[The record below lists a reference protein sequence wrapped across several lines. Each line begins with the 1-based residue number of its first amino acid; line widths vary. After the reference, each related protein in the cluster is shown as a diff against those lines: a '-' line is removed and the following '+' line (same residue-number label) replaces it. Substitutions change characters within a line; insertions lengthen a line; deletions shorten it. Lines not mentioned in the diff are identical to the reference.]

1 MTLTEEAT
9 RLKNVASSLSTGVTN
24 IASAPSAAESS
35 SSRCEANSIFLAAQ
49 LEILIEPSFHGVNEI
64 SRYHQNRSAHGIASC
79 NTCAIQPL
87 MRASRRNRFLA
98 GDVHFAA
105 MRCESTGEMQ
115 TQTTNSD
122 PRRNVCGHQGAVL
135 DAVLEMK
142 DVLSLRLPS
151 FYRCAF
157 RLLGNAADAEDAVQ
171 EALLAAYR
179 HIDQFRGQSQMATWL
194 TTIVR
199 NCALMKLRK
208 RPRQIHLPLDEQTG
222 GEEKYLVW
230 ERLADTRPSP
240 EEECRNVELIA
251 HLQECVVRLSPVLR
265 RTFQLRVLMGLSIFE
280 TAQLLG
286 VPHGTV
292 KSQLARARKSV
303 ARQSALASRSRSPQ
317 RPHR

>member
-1 MTLTEEAT
+1 LQALCQSAVEA
-9 RLKNVASSLSTGVTN
+9 RVATQSL
-24 IASAPSAAESS
+24 
-35 SSRCEANSIFLAAQ
+35 
-49 LEILIEPSFHGVNEI
+49 
-64 SRYHQNRSAHGIASC
+64 
-79 NTCAIQPL
+79 
-87 MRASRRNRFLA
+87 LA
-98 GDVHFAA
+98 GDVHFAF
-105 MRCESTGEMQ
+105 MRCESTSEMQ
-115 TQTTNSD
+115 TSNSD
-122 PRRNVCGHQGAVL
+122 LRRDVSGHQGAVL

-179 HIDQFRGQSQMATWL
+179 HIGRFRGESQMATWL

-199 NCALMKLRK
+199 NCALVKLRK

-222 GEEKYLVW
+222 GEEKYFVW

-280 TAQLLG
+280 TARILG
-286 VPHGTV
+286 LPQGTV
-292 KSQLARARKSV
+292 KAQLARARAKI
-303 ARQSALASRSRSPQ
+303 RRHMRPALAPGLRR
-317 RPHR
+317 RRRLDR